1 MRIDTGTPTLE
12 VEVADGVAWVR
23 LRREDRANALDHAVE
38 EGLERVLPMLDA
50 MPAVRVVVLTGS
62 GRTFCAGADVR
73 IMADRPRR
81 LGLEPGET
89 ARLREQERVRLTWAL
104 HNVVRVAELSRPTIA
119 AINGAAAGAGL
130 ALACACD
137 FRIAA
142 DTARFVTAYGRLAL
156 PGDWGLTHLLPQLV
170 GPQQTRRM
178 LLLGE
183 DVAAEDAVAMGL
195 VDEVVAGEALRLRVE
210 EFARVLA
217 GRSSTAIAETKG
229 LLRDTQVLRRVVAA
243 EIEATLRCQETE
255 DHRHALEA
263 FLEGRQP
270 TFMPEARTGTTGR
283 RSSRVNDH

>member
-12 VEVADGVAWVR
+12 VEVTDGVAWVR
-23 LRREDRANALDHAVE
+23 LRREDRANALDHGTE
-38 EGLERVLPMLDA
+38 EGLERVLPMLDD

-62 GRTFCAGADVR
+62 GHAFCAGADVR
-73 IMADRPRR
+73 IMADRPLR
-81 LGLEPGET
+81 LDLEPAET

-104 HNVVRVAELSRPTIA
+104 HNVVRVAELSCPTIA

-142 DTARFVTAYGRLAL
+142 GTARFVAAYGRLAL

-183 DVAAEDAVAMGL
+183 DVDAETAAAVGL
-195 VDEVVAGEALRLRVE
+195 VDEVVEGEALRSRVE
-210 EFARVLA
+210 EFAELLA
-217 GRSSTAIAETKG
+217 GQSPTAVAETKA
-229 LLRDTQVLRRVVAA
+229 LLRDTDVLRQVVTA

-255 DHRHALEA
+255 DHRHALKA
-263 FLEGRQP
+263 FLDGRRP
-270 TFMPEARTGTTGR
+270 TFARDAHDWGR
-283 RSSRVNDH
+283 A